1 MKAEQ
6 RGKRLATLRR
16 LLALNQT
23 DFSEL
28 TGLSQPLI
36 SLMERG
42 ERSVTDA
49 VVLDLARITQ
59 TPASFFEMP
68 STPPSGALSFR
79 KLATTTASSRD
90 AATARF
96 EELERVA
103 TDLCR
108 GVDYPQPEL
117 PTAEDDLDGDDIE
130 DLAQKT
136 RKRLKLEL
144 EDPILNLTR
153 AFERR
158 GIVVAALASVDDGIL
173 EGHDGASRAAESSV
187 RPVIGYVSGMS
198 GDRERFTKAHELG
211 HIVLHGHRPDVGAK
225 IKEREAHRFA
235 GALLIPEPAM
245 RSEVS
250 ETLSLNGFVALKATW
265 GVSVQAL
272 IARGYALGL
281 LSDARRKALMMQVS
295 YRGWRKAEP
304 VEVKAESSLLLRQLL
319 IRQYGKSPYLK
330 ASTDLGISPRF
341 LQDWAPG
348 ASGGSAEAAQLHQIP
363 APTNVIRLFS

>member
-6 RGKRLATLRR
+6 RGRRLATLRR

-23 DFSEL
+23 EFSEL

-49 VVLDLARITQ
+49 VVLELARLTQ
-59 TPASFFEMP
+59 TPTSFFEVP
-68 STPPSGALSFR
+68 DEQRSGMLSFR
-79 KLATTTASSRD
+79 KLATTSASSRD
-90 AATARF
+90 AAIARF

-103 TDLCR
+103 TDLCQR
-108 GVDYPQPEL
+108 VDYPRPAL
-117 PTAEDDLDGDDIE
+117 PQAEDDIDGDDIE
-130 DLAQKT
+130 NLAQNT
-136 RKRLKLEL
+136 RERLRLEVQ
-144 EDPILNLTR
+144 DPILNLTR

-158 GIVVAALASVDDGIL
+158 GIIVAAMASIDDGIL
-173 EGHDGASRAAESSV
+173 EGHDGASRAAKALD

-211 HIVLHGHRPDVGAK
+211 HIVLHAHRPDVGTK
-225 IKEREAHRFA
+225 IREREAHRFA
-235 GALLIPEPAM
+235 GALLIPEAAM
-245 RSEVS
+245 RDEVS
-250 ETLSLNGFVALKATW
+250 ETLSLNGYLALKATW
-265 GVSVQAL
+265 GVSIQAI

-281 LSDARRKALMMQVS
+281 LSDARRKALIMQVS
-295 YRGWRKAEP
+295 YRGWRKNEP
-304 VEVKAESSLLLRQLL
+304 VEVKPESPLLLRQLL
-319 IRQYGKSPYLK
+319 VKQYGKSPYLR
-330 ASTDLGISPRF
+330 ASTDLGIAPCF

-348 ASGGSAEAAQLHQIP
+348 ANAGPSEAAQLREVD

>member
-23 DFSEL
+23 EFSEL

-42 ERSVTDA
+42 ERSVTDG
-49 VVLDLARITQ
+49 VVLDIARITKM
-59 TPASFFEMP
+59 PASFFEV
-68 STPPSGALSFR
+68 STTPPPGVLSFR
-79 KLATTTASSRD
+79 KLATTSASSRD
-90 AATARF
+90 AAIARF

-103 TDLCR
+103 TNLTQDA
-108 GVDYPQPEL
+108 DYPHPEL
-117 PTAEDDLDGDDIE
+117 PIAEDDLDGDDIE

-136 RKRLKLEL
+136 RKHLRLEL

-153 AFERR
+153 TFERR
-158 GIVVAALASVDDGIL
+158 GIVVAALASVEDAVLD
-173 EGHDGASRAAESSV
+173 GHDGASRAAEGSV

-211 HIVLHGHRPDVGAK
+211 HVVLHAYRPDVGAK
-225 IKEREAHRFA
+225 IREREANRFA
-235 GALLIPEPAM
+235 GALLIPEDAI

-250 ETLSLNGFVALKATW
+250 ETLSLNGFVALKAVW
-265 GVSVQAL
+265 GVSVQAI
-272 IARGYALGL
+272 IARGHALGI

-295 YRGWRKAEP
+295 YRGWRKSEP
-304 VEVKAESSLLLRQLL
+304 VEVKPEGPLLLRQLL
-319 IRQYGKSPYLK
+319 VRQYGKSPYLK
-330 ASTDLGISPRF
+330 ASTDLGIAPRF

-348 ASGGSAEAAQLHQIP
+348 ASGDSAGVAQLHDEP

>member
-16 LLALNQT
+16 LLALSQT

-49 VVLDLARITQ
+49 VVLDLARITK
-59 TPASFFEMP
+59 TPASFFEV
-68 STPPSGALSFR
+68 STTPPPGVLSFR
-79 KLATTTASSRD
+79 KMATTSASSRD

-103 TDLCR
+103 TDLSR
-108 GVDYPQPEL
+108 SADYPCPEL

-130 DLAQKT
+130 DLA
-136 RKRLKLEL
+136 RRVRAHLRLEPD
-144 EDPILNLTR
+144 DPILNLTR

-158 GIVVAALASVDDGIL
+158 GIVVASLASIDDGIL
-173 EGHDGASRAAESSV
+173 DGHDGASRAAESLV

-211 HIVLHGHRPDVGAK
+211 HIVLHAQRPDVSAK

-265 GVSVQAL
+265 GVSVQAI
-272 IARGYALGL
+272 IARGHALGL

-295 YRGWRKAEP
+295 YRGWRTSEP
-304 VEVKAESSLLLRQLL
+304 VEVKPESPLLLRQLL
-319 IRQYGKSPYLK
+319 VRQYGKSPYLK
-330 ASTDLGISPRF
+330 GSTDLGIAPQF

-348 ASGGSAEAAQLHQIP
+348 ASKSSATAAQLQDES
-363 APTNVIRLFS
+363 APKNVVRLFS